1 MLILMLLPVPTTRK
15 LLHTTD
21 KNLKL
26 TDLLNL
32 TLLPQVNMLITVA
45 VITPMNQGTMKS
57 TSTMTSQIISI
68 ITYMKMKLTITNMNS
83 LIMDSMINMMSS
95 PFIITSMP
103 FTTLLNL
110 KSMIEL
116 IKKSLM
122 KMISGST
129 CISDQV
135 TMTVRKRHLLSM
147 FIELRSIYSL
157 KILTS

>member
-1 MLILMLLPVPTTRK
+1 
-15 LLHTTD
+15 
-21 KNLKL
+21 
-26 TDLLNL
+26 
-32 TLLPQVNMLITVA
+32 MLITVA
-45 VITPMNQGTMKS
+45 VIMPTNQGTMKS

-110 KSMIEL
+110 KFMKEL

>member
-1 MLILMLLPVPTTRK
+1 
-15 LLHTTD
+15 
-21 KNLKL
+21 
-26 TDLLNL
+26 
-32 TLLPQVNMLITVA
+32 MLITVA
-45 VITPMNQGTMKS
+45 VIMPTNQGTMKI

-110 KSMIEL
+110 KSMKEL
-116 IKKSLM
+116 IKRSLM